1 MDIREQF
8 AEEIKKRADNARDTL
23 SFEKDFR
30 FTMGDDSF
38 HLWIPENVLVQK
50 RLLDAM
56 AKVEESEEAEESF
69 IEMILKNTHKNNQ
82 PVTALSL
89 TLPEINVIR
98 DLYQY
103 ILLLPLS
110 IWSQAVESSEMSKI
124 LGLKIESNE

>member
-1 MDIREQF
+1 MDIRKQF
-8 AEEIKKRADNARDTL
+8 AEEIKKRADNARKTL

-30 FTMGDDSF
+30 FTMEDNSF

-82 PVTALSL
+82 PVTALGL

>member
-1 MDIREQF
+1 MDIRKQF
-8 AEEIKKRADNARDTL
+8 AEEIKKRADNARKTL

-30 FTMGDDSF
+30 FTMEDDSF

-82 PVTALSL
+82 PVTSLGL

>member
-1 MDIREQF
+1 MDIRKQF
-8 AEEIKKRADNARDTL
+8 AEEIKKRADNARKTL

-30 FTMGDDSF
+30 FTMEDDSF

-82 PVTALSL
+82 PVTALGL